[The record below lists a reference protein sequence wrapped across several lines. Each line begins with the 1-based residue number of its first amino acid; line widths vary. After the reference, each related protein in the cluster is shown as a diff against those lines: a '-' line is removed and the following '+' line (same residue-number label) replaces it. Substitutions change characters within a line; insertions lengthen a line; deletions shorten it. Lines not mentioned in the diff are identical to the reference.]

1 MPPEDEPDSPRE
13 PDERAIRE
21 ARAMFEHAE
30 AAWQRQLEGEQAAA
44 SASGSSRLWRTVL
57 LGAAIIALLFLLL
70 QHLA

>member
-1 MPPEDEPDSPRE
+1 MPPENEPDSPRE
-13 PDERAIRE
+13 SDEQAFRE
-21 ARAMFEHAE
+21 ARAMLERAE

-44 SASGSSRLWRTVL
+44 SVSGSSRVWRTVL